1 MERRKALGGMLSAAA
16 LLVAAGGVKA
26 AETKKADGSESKY
39 TPWVGD
45 LDRSKINWGPTLD
58 AAKCIGC
65 GMCMH
70 CGTKTYKWVGK
81 KPIVDPDRIGKCMV
95 GCRTCMNLCPTNA
108 ISFPPLADAK
118 AYMEEEGIYD
128 RIKGILKEQGKI
140 PEEG

>member
-1 MERRKALGGMLSAAA
+1 MERRKALGVILSAAA
-16 LLVAAGGVKA
+16 VLATAGKVRS
-26 AETKKADGSESKY
+26 AETKTDPSAKSKY

-70 CGTKTYKWVGK
+70 CGAKVYDWVNK
-81 KPIVDPDRIGKCMV
+81 KPKVARYDKCMT

-108 ISFPPLADAK
+108 ITFPPLADVK
-118 AYMEEEGIYD
+118 TYMEKEGIYD

-140 PEEG
+140 PQEG